1 MTLGC
6 LRVAMAMAISGNDH
20 VGWGFEKHG
29 GFPVNPWHSWAMN
42 LSTTAYFVGNASGMD
57 SPAELQGEIKLGY
70 VGIGWQLNN
79 IPSHYSHL
87 ETYEIEEAKILK
99 NLRPDIKVSVLRNTE
114 VATVFWDTAKA
125 KMFDPTTQDW
135 WTQCPQKN
143 GTMAPCVGSW
153 GSPAGNT
160 PKYWFNFSNPDLVD
174 WWVNTYIGEA
184 VNQTVFDGV
193 YFDCCCGKAPG
204 VPVSAAAQF
213 AADAQAAFDRALRL
227 IASANKWASAWNSD
241 GAISQ
246 KTCSTV
252 MAAWMK
258 KGANPAVSLQPLAP
272 AFKGHGTPPGPAPK
286 PLQCG
291 DSCTL
296 TVGVD
301 THNTGIVAPPV
312 KMPNQENFTHSDN
325 VAECCSRCQ
334 ANTNCEVFE
343 LGPGGCVPGT
353 NCTASTINC
362 FLIGGY
368 TGIIVPN
375 SHRAT
380 GCVRAPPSPSPSSWE
395 MEQNNTVAAF
405 MIARGPSAMLELPVG
420 GAYENMAMYDVDA
433 PVLQLDFGAAV
444 GLGTEEA
451 PGIFTRQFQK
461 GVVRLDCNTY
471 TSVFSSNPP

>member
-1 MTLGC
+1 MCVVLC
-6 LRVAMAMAISGNDH
+6 LFVPDLSRRICSKTRLVA
-20 VGWGFEKHG
+20 
-29 GFPVNPWHSWAMN
+29 P
-42 LSTTAYFVGNASGMD
+42 
-57 SPAELQGEIKLGY
+57 Q
-70 VGIGWQLNN
+70 
-79 IPSHYSHL
+79 
-87 ETYEIEEAKILK
+87 
-99 NLRPDIKVSVLRNTE
+99 VSVLRNTE

-204 VPVSAAAQF
+204 VPASAAAQF

-334 ANTNCEVFE
+334 ANTKCEVFE